1 MMASLIISMGI
12 GGSLGTILGFLKDPL
27 VNKVLGFSLKKLSSL
42 AKGEHLSEE
51 EKDFIKKYNSRQLI
65 VNGHE
70 YTEQFRVLNIS
81 RGNR

>member
-1 MMASLIISMGI
+1 MASLIISMSV
-12 GGSLGTILGFLKDPL
+12 GGSIGTILGFLKDPL
-27 VNKVLGFSLKKLSSL
+27 MNKVLAFSLEKLSCL
-42 AKGEHLSEE
+42 AKGDHLSEE